1 MKKITFLSKI
11 SIFLFVFSLVTC
23 NLNAKTIKTN
33 QGSQTELQLLS
44 SSELNLIFLNKV
56 GSINTEFVNMDG
68 QDYVKLVTAAYTK
81 STVYGD
87 PELPVRRRLIE
98 IPHGATPVVQIINY
112 NIAEYNLS
120 DYGVVNQILP
130 LQFSVPKC
138 GDAPEFI
145 CNNEIYELDAFINQ
159 ELVTVDVLGIMR
171 GTNIARVNISPIFY
185 NPVKNTI
192 RVYENLEFEI
202 VFEGADLAL
211 TQSQKEKYYSPYFND
226 LFGMLENYSQP
237 ASRENFTK
245 YPIKYVIVSDRM
257 FEDQLQPFIEWKTR
271 KGFTVVETY
280 TDIIGT
286 TKPEIKAYIQD
297 LYDAGT
303 PEDPAPSFV
312 LFVGDVAQIPT
323 YTGNQSSKTD
333 RLYFEYTGD
342 LFPEIFY
349 GRFSANNETQ
359 LQPYID
365 KTLQY
370 EQFTMP
376 DPSYLEEVVM
386 VAGMDGGFGASHG
399 NGQINYGT
407 INYFN
412 EDHDIFS
419 HTYLYPNSGSNAA
432 QIRQDISNGVT
443 FANYTAHCGP
453 SGWSDPSFNTG
464 HIPALQNQD
473 KYGLLIGN
481 CCSSSEFANPSSCFA
496 EEILRAENKGA
507 VGYIGG
513 SNSTMWDEDY
523 YFGVGVG
530 AISEIPPAYEETS
543 LGNYDRSFHDHGEDF
558 GEWFTTM
565 DQVVYAG
572 NFAVSE
578 GAPGSA
584 TYYWDI
590 YNLMGD
596 PSLMI
601 YYGVPD
607 EMPVTHVGAIMF
619 GQSTTSVD
627 AVPYAYISITM
638 NNVIHGV
645 ALADENGHAD
655 IDLEAF
661 PAPGVAEIVVTAQNY
676 QPYISS
682 IDIIPAEGP
691 YIIYANH
698 VVNDESGNDNG
709 MIDCGES
716 ILLDFSVENVGV
728 EDAEV
733 EVMITTENLYITLVD
748 SLENFGTVAAEGE
761 VSIENAFSFTV
772 ANNIPDQTV
781 LSFTMTATVPDREN
795 FVSGFTDIAN
805 APDLEIVFVSI
816 DDATGGNDNGRL
828 DAGETVN
835 LIYHAKNNGH
845 DESSDAAMSLV
856 SSSEYIT
863 VNTSSVELGVI
874 DSAGYVEVSFEI
886 VTAEDAPIGVLANFS
901 TDLVADAYSASSS
914 VMLPIGLIVEDF
926 ETGDFTAFDWTF
938 SGNADWEIIEGIDVY
953 EGVYSAKSGAI
964 GNNQSTALELII
976 DVPMDDVI
984 SFYKKVSSESGYDKL
999 KFYID
1004 GSEKGSWDGNVAWS
1018 FEEFEITEGEHT
1030 LKWEYKKDAN
1040 TIGGSDCA
1048 WVDFIVLPAA
1058 GLAPLFA
1065 DFTSDIQNI
1074 YEIPDVNFSSNSIGN
1089 ITEYAWTFEGGE
1101 PATSNEENPTISYY
1115 VPGVYSVSL
1124 TVSDGDNE
1132 NTITKDD
1139 FITVHYWVGFEE
1151 RETLKYKL
1159 YPNPS
1164 SGIFTLEVSA
1174 DVSVEIRNTVGSLI
1188 YQNENIS
1195 AKETIDLS
1203 QKAKG
1208 IYFVTVR
1215 NANQSFVEKIVISK

>member
-1 MKKITFLSKI
+1 
-11 SIFLFVFSLVTC
+11 
-23 NLNAKTIKTN
+23 
-33 QGSQTELQLLS
+33 
-44 SSELNLIFLNKV
+44 
-56 GSINTEFVNMDG
+56 
-68 QDYVKLVTAAYTK
+68 
-81 STVYGD
+81 
-87 PELPVRRRLIE
+87 
-98 IPHGATPVVQIINY
+98 VVQIINY
-112 NIAEYNLS
+112 DIAEYNLA
-120 DYGVVNQILP
+120 DYGVINQILP

-138 GDAPEFI
+138 GDAPEFV

-211 TQSQKEKYYSPYFND
+211 TQSQKEKYYSPYFSD
-226 LFGMLENYSQP
+226 LLQTLENYKAP
-237 ASRENFTK
+237 ADRDENFTK

-271 KGFTVVETY
+271 KGFTVVEAY
-280 TDIIGT
+280 TDVIGT
-286 TKPEIKAYIQD
+286 TKPEIKTYIQD

-303 PEDPAPSFV
+303 SEDPAPSFV

-323 YTGNQSSKTD
+323 YENGNGETD

-349 GRFSANNETQ
+349 GRFSANNATQ

-370 EQFTMP
+370 EQYTMP

-386 VAGMDGGFGASHG
+386 IAGVDGGFGHSHG

-419 HTYLYPNSGSNAA
+419 HTYLYPESGSSAA
-432 QIRQDISNGVT
+432 QIRQDISDGVT
-443 FANYTAHCGP
+443 FANYTAHCNS
-453 SGWSDPSFNTG
+453 SGWGNPSFT
-464 HIPALQNQD
+464 ISDISALQNQD

-481 CCSSSEFANPSSCFA
+481 CCLSSTYTGTCFA

-513 SNSTMWDEDY
+513 SNNTMWDEDY
-523 YFGVGVG
+523 YFGVGYGV
-530 AISEIPPAYEETS
+530 ASENPPPYEETG
-543 LGNYDRSFHDHGEDF
+543 LGNYDRSFHDHGEEF
-558 GEWFTTM
+558 GDWFTAM
-565 DQVVYAG
+565 DQVIYAG
-572 NFAVSE
+572 NLAVSE
-578 GAPGSA
+578 SGSGQQ

-607 EMPVTHVGAIMF
+607 VMPVTHVDAIMF

-638 NNVIHGV
+638 DNVIHGV

-661 PAPGVAEIVVTAQNY
+661 PAPGIAEIVVTAQNY
-676 QPYISS
+676 QPYIAS

-716 ILLDFSVENVGV
+716 ILFDFAIENVGV

-733 EVMITTENLYITLVD
+733 EVMITTENPYVTLID
-748 SLENFGTVAAEGE
+748 SVENFGTVVAEGE
-761 VSIENAFSFTV
+761 VNIENAFSFII

-781 LSFTMTATVPDREN
+781 LSFTMTATVPDRED
-795 FVSGFTDIAN
+795 FVSSFTDIAN

-828 DAGETVN
+828 DAGETASLV
-835 LIYHAKNNGH
+835 YHAKNNGH
-845 DESSDAAMSLV
+845 VESLEAVMSLV

-863 VNTSSVELGVI
+863 VNTSSIELGVI
-874 DSAGYVEVSFEI
+874 DSAGYIEASFEI
-886 VTAEDAPIGVLANFS
+886 VTAEDAPVGTLANFS
-901 TDLVADAYSASSS
+901 TDLVADAYTASSS

-938 SGNADWEIIEGIDVY
+938 SGNADWEIIEGIDAH
-953 EGVYSAKSGAI
+953 EGTYSAKSGII
-964 GNNQSTALELII
+964 GHNQSTALELII
-976 DVPMDDVI
+976 DVPMDDVV
-984 SFYKKVSSESGYDKL
+984 SFYKKVSSESGWDKL

-1018 FEEFEITEGEHT
+1018 FEEFAITEGEHT
-1030 LKWEYKKDAN
+1030 LKWEYEKDGN

-1048 WVDFIVLPAA
+1048 WIDFLRWMFPVLR
-1058 GLAPLFA
+1058 LQMSRSIPL
-1065 DFTSDIQNI
+1065 
-1074 YEIPDVNFSSNSIGN
+1074 
-1089 ITEYAWTFEGGE
+1089 
-1101 PATSNEENPTISYY
+1101 
-1115 VPGVYSVSL
+1115 
-1124 TVSDGDNE
+1124 
-1132 NTITKDD
+1132 
-1139 FITVHYWVGFEE
+1139 
-1151 RETLKYKL
+1151 
-1159 YPNPS
+1159 
-1164 SGIFTLEVSA
+1164 
-1174 DVSVEIRNTVGSLI
+1174 
-1188 YQNENIS
+1188 
-1195 AKETIDLS
+1195 
-1203 QKAKG
+1203 
-1208 IYFVTVR
+1208 YFQW
-1215 NANQSFVEKIVISK
+1215 NY